1 MLIKNAPRN
10 TVIMLT
16 NYNFRNTFLHV
27 SKDGLLS
34 PFWLAASGSWSLH
47 GDFLDYSQAGHEHW
61 FDFEAD
67 VKVIASHVTD
77 VKKIKLNDCI
87 RAAKKHFNAK

>member
-1 MLIKNAPRN
+1 MLIKNAPLN
-10 TVIMLT
+10 TVVMLT
-16 NYNFRNTFLHV
+16 NYNFRNTFFHV

-34 PFWLAASGSWSLH
+34 PFWFGGSLSLH
-47 GDFLDYSQAGHEHW
+47 GDFMEYSKAGHEHW
-61 FDFEAD
+61 LDFEGE

-87 RAAKKHFNAK
+87 RAAKKHFNTK

>member
-16 NYNFRNTFLHV
+16 DYNFRNTFFHV

-34 PFWLAASGSWSLH
+34 PFWITASGSWSLH
-47 GDFLDYSQAGHEHW
+47 GDFLEYSKAGHEHW
-61 FDFEAD
+61 LESEVN

-87 RAAKKHFNAK
+87 RASKKHFNAK

>member
-1 MLIKNAPRN
+1 MLIKDAPRN
-10 TVIMLT
+10 TVIMFT

-34 PFWLAASGSWSLH
+34 PFWFSGSWSLH
-47 GDFLDYSQAGHEHW
+47 GDFLEHSKAGHEHW
-61 FDFEAD
+61 LDFEGE

-87 RAAKKHFNAK
+87 RAAKKHFNTK

>member
-1 MLIKNAPRN
+1 MLIKDAPRN
-10 TVIMLT
+10 TVVMLT
-16 NYNFRNTFLHV
+16 DSHLCNTFFHV

-34 PFWLAASGSWSLH
+34 PFWFDGSWNLH
-47 GDFLDYSQAGHEHW
+47 GDFMEYSKAGHEHW
-61 FDFEAD
+61 LDFLAN

>member
-1 MLIKNAPRN
+1 MLIKDAPRN
-10 TVIMLT
+10 TVVMLT
-16 NYNFRNTFLHV
+16 NYNFRNTFFHV

-34 PFWLAASGSWSLH
+34 PFRFGGSWSLH
-47 GDFLDYSQAGHEHW
+47 GDFLEYSKAGHEHW
-61 FDFEAD
+61 LDLECE

-87 RAAKKHFNAK
+87 RAAKKHFNTK

>member
-10 TVIMLT
+10 TVVMLT
-16 NYNFRNTFLHV
+16 DSHMRNEFFHV

-34 PFWLAASGSWSLH
+34 PFWITESGSWSLH
-47 GDFLDYSQAGHEHW
+47 GDFLEYSKAGHEHW
-61 FDFEAD
+61 FDLEGE

>member
-1 MLIKNAPRN
+1 MLIKDAPRN
-10 TVIMLT
+10 TVVMITDLHQ
-16 NYNFRNTFLHV
+16 RNTFLHV

-34 PFWLAASGSWSLH
+34 PFWFSGHWNLH
-47 GDFLDYSQAGHEHW
+47 GDFLEYSKAGHEHW
-61 FDFEAD
+61 FESEAK

-87 RAAKKHFNAK
+87 RAAKKHFNTK

>member
-1 MLIKNAPRN
+1 MLIKDAPRN
-10 TVIMLT
+10 TVVMITDLHH
-16 NYNFRNTFLHV
+16 RNRFLHV

-34 PFWLAASGSWSLH
+34 PFWITASGSWSLH
-47 GDFLDYSQAGHEHW
+47 GDFLEYSKAGHEHW
-61 FDFEAD
+61 FDCLAN

>member
-16 NYNFRNTFLHV
+16 NHNFHKTFFHV
-27 SKDGLLS
+27 NKDGLLS
-34 PFWLAASGSWSLH
+34 PFWFDDLWSLH
-47 GDFLDYSQAGHEHW
+47 GDFLEYSKAGHEHW
-61 FDFEAD
+61 FDLEVN

-87 RAAKKHFNAK
+87 RAAKKHFNTK

>member
-10 TVIMLT
+10 TVIMCT
-16 NYNFRNTFLHV
+16 DSNSRNTFLHV
-27 SKDGLLS
+27 NKYGLLS
-34 PFWLAASGSWSLH
+34 PFWFSGRWNLH
-47 GDFLDYSQAGHEHW
+47 GDFLEYSKAGHEHW
-61 FDFEAD
+61 FDCLAN